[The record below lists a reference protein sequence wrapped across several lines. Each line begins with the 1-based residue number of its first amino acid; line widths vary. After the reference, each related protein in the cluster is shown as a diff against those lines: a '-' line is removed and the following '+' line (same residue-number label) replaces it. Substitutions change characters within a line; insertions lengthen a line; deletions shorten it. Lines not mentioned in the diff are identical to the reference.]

1 MAAIWGASFL
11 MMRLGAA
18 DFGPVAMAFL
28 RVLLAIAV
36 LLPVLH
42 MQGHLAALRTHWRP
56 LAVVGVLNSAL
67 PFLAYA
73 YAASHIT
80 AGLAS
85 VFNATTPLWGAAIAW
100 LWLKDQ
106 PTASRLL
113 GLALGFC
120 GVFWLVFDKT
130 GLTGATAPIG
140 QVSAVWACLAA
151 TLCYGFSANFTKRYL
166 SQVPPMAAAAGSQL
180 SACAFLLVPGLVM
193 WPTQAPGLWPW
204 IAMVVLGL
212 VCTGFAYLLYFRLI
226 AHVGPAKTVSVTFLI
241 PVFAV
246 LWGAVFLDE
255 AVGLDMIAACTVI
268 VAGTALSTGLV
279 HAGRKPVSTS
289 ISDGGPPQSR

>member
-1 MAAIWGASFL
+1 
-11 MMRLGAA
+11 
-18 DFGPVAMAFL
+18 
-28 RVLLAIAV
+28 
-36 LLPVLH
+36 
-42 MQGHLAALRTHWRP
+42 
-56 LAVVGVLNSAL
+56 
-67 PFLAYA
+67 LAYA

-106 PTASRLL
+106 PNGSRLL

-120 GVFWLVFDKT
+120 GVFWLVFDTT
-130 GLTGATAPIG
+130 GLAGPSAPVG
-140 QVSAVWACLAA
+140 QASAVWACLAA

-166 SQVPPMAAAAGSQL
+166 SQVPPLAAAAGSQL
-180 SACAFLLVPGLVM
+180 SACAFLLVPGFLM
-193 WPTQAPGLWPW
+193 WPSQTPGLLPW
-204 IAMVVLGL
+204 MAMVVLGL
-212 VCTGFAYLLYFRLI
+212 VCTGLAYLLYFRLI

-246 LWGAVFLDE
+246 LWGAVFLNE
-255 AVGLDMIAACTVI
+255 PVSLDMIVACAVI

-279 HAGRKPVSTS
+279 QWGRKPVSPS
-289 ISDGGPPQSR
+289 ISGDGPPQSR